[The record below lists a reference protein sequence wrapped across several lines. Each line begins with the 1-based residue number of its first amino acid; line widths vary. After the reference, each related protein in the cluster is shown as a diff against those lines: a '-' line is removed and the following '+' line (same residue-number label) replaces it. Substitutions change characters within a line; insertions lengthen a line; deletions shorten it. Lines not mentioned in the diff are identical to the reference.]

1 MLLSK
6 PIRVIRNSYPL
17 LSDSSIRRLERQSI
31 IPQRC
36 RNQVTGLDGP
46 MDDARLAL
54 RGQLRF
60 PIGLSF
66 LQHPKTGF
74 RKMTGYR
81 HLGTVVATPG
91 LNPFIKLADLLVATT
106 SAILD
111 RAASRFDKGPLQ
123 INIDITANGAV
134 TELSAAGVLARHQAT
149 IARQM
154 PGT

>member
-6 PIRVIRNSYPL
+6 PIPVIRNSYPL

-46 MDDARLAL
+46 MDTARLAL

-66 LQHPKTGF
+66 FQHPKTGF
-74 RKMTGYR
+74 GKMTGYR
-81 HLGTVVATPG
+81 HLGTVVTTPG
-91 LNPFIKLADLLVATT
+91 LNSFIKLVDVFVTKT
-106 SAILD
+106 IAILN
-111 RAASRFDKGPLQ
+111 RATSRFDKDHL
-123 INIDITANGAV
+123 
-134 TELSAAGVLARHQAT
+134 
-149 IARQM
+149 
-154 PGT
+154 